1 MKKSKVIIPAMALL
15 LFSTAASVT
24 GTVAWF
30 SSTRVFNTSAAN
42 FGINTVDGNLTAT
55 LEARVGTA
63 LDGTDKIK
71 SDTNCRLY
79 HGSFNALT
87 TGDNLNKAYILNQEP
102 TGDGSDVYEDK
113 GTEAAS
119 YATGVGAANT
129 AWHVRTATES
139 EITYKYFVAFSW
151 KITFNYTMATNE
163 SKYGVFLDLAK
174 SSFVADETPIRA
186 AEISSGAVRYDEKTQ
201 IGLRIAFIPAAGATS
216 AKVFGNNPGPMNTEP
231 DPDVEHDIT
240 LLKYVNGEASTN
252 TGNYAA
258 TNYMVHD
265 SGYVRHANYG
275 ETPDTGQTTAAASQV
290 DCLYTATAASTDV
303 ICVAWYEGEDA
314 NVISRAQMDNVKA
327 NLSFYVRGVQNA

>member
-55 LEARVGTA
+55 LQARVGTA
-63 LDGTDKIK
+63 LDGADKIK

-87 TGDNLNKAYILNQEP
+87 SGDNLNKAYILNQEP
-102 TGDGSDVYEDK
+102 DGSGNDVYEDK
-113 GTEAAS
+113 GTETAS
-119 YATGVGAANT
+119 FGTGAGAANA
-129 AWHVRTATES
+129 AWHVRTAKDS
-139 EITYKYFVAFSW
+139 PSDPDIKYFVAFSW
-151 KITFNYTMATNE
+151 KITFNYTMATGE
-163 SKYGVFLDLAK
+163 SKYGIFLDLDK
-174 SSFVADETPIRA
+174 SSFVADDDPIRS

-201 IGLRIAFIPAAGATS
+201 IGLRIAFIPSAGATS
-216 AKVFGNNPGPMNTEP
+216 AKVFGNNPGPES
-231 DPDVEHDIT
+231 DVT
-240 LLKYVNGEASTN
+240 KLKYVKGRASTD
-252 TGNYAA
+252 TANYAT
-258 TNYMVHD
+258 TNYMVHNG
-265 SGYVRHANYG
+265 SYKRHANSG
-275 ETPDTGQTTAAASQV
+275 ETPAEGQTVAAASQV

-327 NLSFYVRGVQNA
+327 NLSFYVRAVDPAA